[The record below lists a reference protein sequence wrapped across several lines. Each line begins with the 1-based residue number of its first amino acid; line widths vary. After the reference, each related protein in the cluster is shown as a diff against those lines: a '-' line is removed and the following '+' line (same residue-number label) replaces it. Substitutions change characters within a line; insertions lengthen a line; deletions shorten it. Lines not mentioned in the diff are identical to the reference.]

1 MKVQDLMI
9 SDPVFCTPETNLAS
23 AVEMLQNYNCGILP
37 VVDAA
42 GKVTGVVTDRDI
54 CIALGTRNQ
63 SAAQITVRELASPA
77 VYVCKAQDD
86 VRSAL
91 QTMAQRKVRRLP
103 VVDAAG
109 KLAGIL
115 SMDDIIIHVKTTLGT
130 HADGPTNEEV
140 LDTLRKV
147 YGMKLPAVV
156 PKHAVVA

>member
-9 SDPVFCTPETNLAS
+9 SDPVFCTPELNLGA
-23 AVEMLQNYNCGILP
+23 AVEMLSKYNCGILP

-54 CIALGTRNQ
+54 CIGLGMRNQ
-63 SAAQITVRELASPA
+63 SAAEIVVGELASPA

-91 QTMAQRKVRRLP
+91 QTMAQKRVRRLP

-109 KLAGIL
+109 KLVGIL
-115 SMDDIIIHVKTTLGT
+115 SIDDIILHVKALGT
-130 HADGPTNEEV
+130 YPDGPTNEEV
-140 LDTLRKV
+140 VDSLRQI

-156 PKHAVVA
+156 PKHTAVA